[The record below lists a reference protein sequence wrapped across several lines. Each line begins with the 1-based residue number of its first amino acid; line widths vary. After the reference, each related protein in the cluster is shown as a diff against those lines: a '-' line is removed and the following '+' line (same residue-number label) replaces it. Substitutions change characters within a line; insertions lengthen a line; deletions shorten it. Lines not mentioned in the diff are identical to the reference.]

1 MKVCMG
7 SAPLS
12 LILVFLPFFL
22 LFCPLLPVQAL
33 KITSYSN
40 PRPFVPCPSTAG
52 CRLARE
58 GGEVSGPRRELE
70 RSFVVGGGQGAAPR
84 APASPGAPRSL
95 PPGCGVPWG
104 DLGWRPRGCLDPSVG
119 KGNGKAGRG
128 LNPAPLGSDG
138 KAWAQPCPAK
148 NGGGRHNPIRMG
160 SLVPPQAMWGSPA
173 PREAAAGGSLWPEGG
188 RGAPGRALPAGW
200 APPPAGSWGWAGA
213 RLGSVKS
220 EARAVPGHVPAL
232 FIPSAYYF
240 VQLFIPGCLFLTVAV
255 FI

>member
-1 MKVCMG
+1 MRGREVKCQGPAESLKGALWWGGDRVLRPKPLRPLVCP
-7 SAPLS
+7 APS
-12 LILVFLPFFL
+12 L
-22 LFCPLLPVQAL
+22 QA
-33 KITSYSN
+33 
-40 PRPFVPCPSTAG
+40 
-52 CRLARE
+52 
-58 GGEVSGPRRELE
+58 
-70 RSFVVGGGQGAAPR
+70 VGF
-84 APASPGAPRSL
+84 PG
-95 PPGCGVPWG
+95 G

-128 LNPAPLGSDG
+128 LDPAPLGSDG

-148 NGGGRHNPIRMG
+148 NRGRRHNPTGMG
-160 SLVPPQAMWGSPA
+160 SLAPPQAMWGSPA